1 MTNDISTRVPLGFRL
16 CGVHCGIKSRP
27 DREDFA
33 LVVSDSPSTAA
44 GVYTQNQ
51 LAAAAVRFNRQ
62 RTPSENIRVVAINS
76 GNANACTGQRGMRD
90 AEETARRA
98 AAACGA
104 EERQVLVMSTGII
117 GVPLDME
124 KIATGIDAAARQ
136 LARDDSAL
144 LAAAR
149 GMMTTDT
156 VHKIATREIS
166 LASGAARITGMAKGA
181 GMIGPQMATMLAVL
195 MTDARLSAAD
205 AQQKLRD
212 VGEDTFNSISV
223 EGHAST
229 NDTVLLVASGS
240 AGARPNS
247 AADWARFT
255 DGLHAVALELARAS
269 PNDGEGA
276 SHLIQIDVV
285 GCRSSQDARRI
296 ARAIA
301 DSPLVK
307 TAIAG
312 ADPNWGRIISA
323 AGNATVPFN
332 PEHVELKLNGTV
344 LFRDGAPAAFEAAA
358 VSNTLRAN
366 RDVEITL
373 TLSEGKERTRFWT
386 SDMTADYV
394 RINSQ
399 YHT

>member
-1 MTNDISTRVPLGFRL
+1 MTNDISSRIPLGFRL
-16 CGVHCGIKSRP
+16 SGVHCGIKSRP
-27 DREDFA
+27 DREDIA
-33 LVVSDSPSTAA
+33 LVVADGPSTAA

-51 LAAAAVRFNRQ
+51 LAAPAVRFNRQ
-62 RTPSENIRVVAINS
+62 RTPSENIRVVVINS
-76 GNANACTGQRGMRD
+76 GNANSCTGPRGVRD

-98 AAACGA
+98 AVACGV
-104 EERQVLVMSTGII
+104 EEGQVLVMSTGII

-124 KIATGIDAAARQ
+124 KIATGIDAAARR
-136 LARDDSAL
+136 LGRDDAAL

-156 VHKIATREIS
+156 VEKIASRQVS
-166 LASGAARITGMAKGA
+166 LAGGAVRITGMAKGS
-181 GMIGPQMATMLAVL
+181 GMIGPRMATMLAVL
-195 MTDARLSAAD
+195 MTDARLSRFD

-212 VGEDTFNSISV
+212 VVEDTFNSISV

-229 NDTVLLVASGS
+229 NDTVLLVANGS
-240 AGARPNS
+240 AGAAPS
-247 AADWARFT
+247 SSADWARFT
-255 DGLHAVALELARAS
+255 DGLHAVALELARAI

-285 GCRSSQDARRI
+285 GCRSSEDARRI

-323 AGNATVPFN
+323 AGNAAVPFN
-332 PEHVELKLNGTV
+332 PEQVELTLNGTV
-344 LFRDGAPAAFEAAA
+344 LFRGGAPAPFQAAA
-358 VSNTLRAN
+358 VSSSLRAN
-366 RDVEITL
+366 RNVEITL
-373 TLSEGKERTRFWT
+373 TLREGKERTRFWT

-394 RINSQ
+394 RINSE